1 MRSGDIEKGKAGTAR
16 SLDGTEQTETCLGKD
31 SGGYWD
37 LFIFV
42 PEARQVIR
50 ISEGTGDNLSWEDRE
65 KGYVGYIYY
74 DQHELGMDMP
84 MAEGGQVLLEG
95 MFRDL
100 FQCTADCVPRVLDM
114 AYGRETVGYVI
125 LA

>member
-1 MRSGDIEKGKAGTAR
+1 MRTGRNGTRR
-16 SLDGTEQTETCLGKD
+16 SLDGKGQAGTG
-31 SGGYWD
+31 SGRKPEGYDD

-65 KGYVGYIYY
+65 KGYVDYIYY
-74 DQHELGMDMP
+74 DQHNLGMDMP
-84 MAEGGQVLLEG
+84 VAEGGQVLLEG

-100 FQCTADCVPRVLDM
+100 FRCTADCVPRVLDM
-114 AYGRETVGYVI
+114 AFGRDTIGYAI

>member
-1 MRSGDIEKGKAGTAR
+1 MRTGRNGTRR
-16 SLDGTEQTETCLGKD
+16 SLDGKGQADTG
-31 SGGYWD
+31 SGRKPEGYDD

-65 KGYVGYIYY
+65 KGYVDYIYY
-74 DQHELGMDMP
+74 DQHNLGMDMP
-84 MAEGGQVLLEG
+84 VAEGGQVLLEG

-100 FQCTADCVPRVLDM
+100 FRCTADCVPRVLDM
-114 AYGRETVGYVI
+114 AYGRDTIGYAI

>member
-1 MRSGDIEKGKAGTAR
+1 MWIGKNSTRR
-16 SLDGTEQTETCLGKD
+16 SLDGKGQADTG
-31 SGGYWD
+31 SGRKPEGYDD

-65 KGYVGYIYY
+65 KGYVDYIYY
-74 DQHELGMDMP
+74 DQHNLGMDMP

-100 FQCTADCVPRVLDM
+100 FRCTADCVPRVLDM
-114 AYGRETVGYVI
+114 AYGRDTIGYAI

>member
-1 MRSGDIEKGKAGTAR
+1 MGGEDMRTGRNGTGR
-16 SLDGTEQTETCLGKD
+16 RLDGKGQAGKG
-31 SGGYWD
+31 SGRKPEGYED

-65 KGYVGYIYY
+65 KGYVDYIYY

-114 AYGRETVGYVI
+114 AYGRETVGYAI

>member
-1 MRSGDIEKGKAGTAR
+1 MMG
-16 SLDGTEQTETCLGKD
+16 SLDGAGQMETC
-31 SGGYWD
+31 SGRKPEGYED

-50 ISEGTGDNLSWEDRE
+50 ISEGTGDNLSWEDRG
-65 KGYVGYIYY
+65 KGYMDYIYY
-74 DQHELGMDMP
+74 DQHDLGMDMP
-84 MAEGGQVLLEG
+84 IAEGGQVLLEG

-100 FQCTADCVPRVLDM
+100 FRCTADCVPRVLDM
-114 AYGRETVGYVI
+114 AFGRDTIGYAI